1 MSDSYR
7 IIISPETILGDI
19 SQVTYSGET
28 FGVYS
33 GMSQVIS
40 SGPNGTSTLTG
51 LTVPI
56 LLNQSTVDIGYYSP
70 FDGEISQK
78 DVVTN
83 FIFSSNTTSPYTYQ
97 VYNTSSEYQKFIDL
111 SSYSINWGDGSPIET
126 VTGYTPNFTSHN
138 YPIANKK
145 YQISLRQVNPWGVVE
160 VYKTIVTPFKNA
172 IIYNP
177 KGRAF
182 FTSNIGSWSATPI
195 SYDYIFSGDAV
206 NTVQAQVSSGYT
218 SIPFVVSSQTT
229 SRLTEL
235 EPYGKFTPQ
244 QRVGLPIIKNGE
256 IYGTITNIN
265 PVYTAYTIQNVD
277 YYDYSNG
284 LTLFFTSSSGFTQDN
299 IEARP
304 ITKDESLMKII
315 DQGQIQTDVFVE
327 RGKNS
332 GYERIQRLG
341 EVSSLGALENYGYG
355 FFNIVEKD
363 GGETAEG
370 FET

>member
-1 MSDSYR
+1 
-7 IIISPETILGDI
+7 
-19 SQVTYSGET
+19 
-28 FGVYS
+28 
-33 GMSQVIS
+33 MSQVIS

-83 FIFSSNTTSPYTYQ
+83 FIFSSTTTSPYTYQ

-145 YQISLRQVNPWGVVE
+145 YQISLRQVNPWGIVE
-160 VYKTIVTPFKNA
+160 VFKTIRTPFKNA

-182 FTSNIGSWSATPI
+182 FTSNVGSWSGTPI

-206 NTVQAQVSSGYT
+206 NTVDAQISANYT
-218 SIPFVVSSQTT
+218 SIPFIVSSETA